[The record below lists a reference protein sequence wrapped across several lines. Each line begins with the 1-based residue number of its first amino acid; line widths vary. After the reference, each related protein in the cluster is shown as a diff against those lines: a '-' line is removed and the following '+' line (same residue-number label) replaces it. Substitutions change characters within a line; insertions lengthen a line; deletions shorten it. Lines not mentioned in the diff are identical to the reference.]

1 MFVRLLFTLNRLLSF
16 QSQRHRPN
24 VYVDAL
30 CTYQINSTFK
40 LDINNVGSMSQV
52 LYAHE
57 AQQYDDAK
65 AAGWQAAQVSTIS
78 LTNFL
83 GRIFIGT

>member
-1 MFVRLLFTLNRLLSF
+1 
-16 QSQRHRPN
+16 
-24 VYVDAL
+24 
-30 CTYQINSTFK
+30 
-40 LDINNVGSMSQV
+40 MSQV
-52 LYAHE
+52 LYAHD

-83 GRIFIGT
+83 GRIFIGTEALFLLEHVLNWLHNT